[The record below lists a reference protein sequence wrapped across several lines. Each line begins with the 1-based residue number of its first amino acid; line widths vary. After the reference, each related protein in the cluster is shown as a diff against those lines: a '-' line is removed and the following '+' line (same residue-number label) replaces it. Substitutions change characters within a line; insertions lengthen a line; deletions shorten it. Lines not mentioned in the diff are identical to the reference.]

1 MAKTKEVTTKG
12 KTIPQVDEKR
22 LEVVQKEVTTTSDKI
37 IGLSIKDDKDMELAT
52 ELLSRANKHADTIK
66 ADKEKLTKPLN
77 AVLKAIREK
86 YKPAETKLEKAI
98 SHLRK
103 EIGAYQTK
111 KDEKVEADRIKVA
124 SRVGSGRGKLTMETA
139 GKQIEAIGATGKKV
153 QAESGSVSFKTD
165 YEITVVDIR
174 KIPEQFLE
182 VDTVAI
188 AKVFK
193 AGGEVAGV
201 TGKKIKVP
209 INRRS

>member
-1 MAKTKEVTTKG
+1 
-12 KTIPQVDEKR
+12 
-22 LEVVQKEVTTTSDKI
+22 
-37 IGLSIKDDKDMELAT
+37 MELAT

-77 AVLKAIREK
+77 DVLKAIRAK
-86 YKPAETKLEKAI
+86 YKPAETKLETAI
-98 SHLRK
+98 KHLRK
-103 EIGAYQTK
+103 EIGAYQTR
-111 KDEKVEADRIKVA
+111 KDEEAEKERIKIA
-124 SRVGSGRGKLTMETA
+124 GRVGSGRGKLTMETA
-139 GKQIEAIGATGKKV
+139 GKQIAALGTVSRKV
-153 QAESGSVSFKTD
+153 SASSGSVSFKDD
-165 YEITVVDIR
+165 YEITVINIR